1 MDNPV
6 CERCGHAGPTR
17 TDTPGSLAI
26 ELVLWLCLLVPGLVY
41 SLWRHSA
48 RRDVCG
54 LCGSAQLLPPES
66 PRAQALVASLPQ
78 PARPVVA
85 ARRPSPLAY
94 AMGKLLGG
102 LFKRRR

>member
-1 MDNPV
+1 MSNPV
-6 CERCGHAGPTR
+6 CERCGYAGPTR

-48 RRDVCG
+48 RREVCG

-66 PRAQALVASLPQ
+66 PRA
-78 PARPVVA
+78 RPVVA
-85 ARRPSPLAY
+85 AHRPSPLAY
-94 AMGKLLGG
+94 AVGKLLGG